1 MDNLARILSGVLH
14 VAIIATMVAA
24 PIAILLLVVVIL
36 FLH

>member
-1 MDNLARILSGVLH
+1 MEDFARLLSGVLH

-24 PIAILLLVVVIL
+24 PILVALLIVVII

>member
-1 MDNLARILSGVLH
+1 MDDLARKLSGLLH

-24 PIAILLLVVVIL
+24 PILVVLLVVVIL

>member
-1 MDNLARILSGVLH
+1 MEDFARMLSGLLH

-24 PIAILLLVVVIL
+24 PILVVLLVVVIL

>member
-1 MDNLARILSGVLH
+1 MNDLARMLSGVLH

-24 PIAILLLVVVIL
+24 PILVALLIVVIL